1 MCSATGPVHGFT
13 REPFALVDIASMG
26 VICDP
31 ETGTGKD
38 INMTETRPPGG
49 SVFLVE
55 DEVMIRMM
63 VADMLEEL
71 GFSIAAEAGEI
82 NEAIRLAQST
92 EFDLAILDVN
102 VNGKVITPVAE
113 LIKARN
119 RPFIFATGYGSS
131 GLPEEYRDRPALQK
145 PFQLETLAQ
154 MINTA
159 MKSAAA
165 WVIFARV
172 PDAVQRSS
180 RCSAEPGPI
189 RFLRRM
195 APAQQRTAI
204 ALRGVRGTTP
214 TVTSP
219 SAHLKM
225 PHRCGRGAAAL
236 PRRSARQGRRDRC
249 LRQACPSARCARSR
263 SRNRGCRGH
272 RGARR
277 L

>member
-1 MCSATGPVHGFT
+1 MGCNSRERFKEEFPEKSGSCCGTDIPDRRQSPENRASTASSVTSPRAIDTPSCHCTGRRYLRT
-13 REPFALVDIASMG
+13 LKLE
-26 VICDP
+26 
-31 ETGTGKD
+31 GKD
-38 INMTETRPPGG
+38 SIMMSPRPPGC

-71 GFSIAAEAGEI
+71 GYSVAAEAGEI
-82 NEAIRLAQST
+82 GEAVRLAQST

-159 MKSAAA
+159 LKSAAA
-165 WVIFARV
+165 
-172 PDAVQRSS
+172 
-180 RCSAEPGPI
+180 
-189 RFLRRM
+189 
-195 APAQQRTAI
+195 
-204 ALRGVRGTTP
+204 
-214 TVTSP
+214 
-219 SAHLKM
+219 
-225 PHRCGRGAAAL
+225 
-236 PRRSARQGRRDRC
+236 
-249 LRQACPSARCARSR
+249 
-263 SRNRGCRGH
+263 
-272 RGARR
+272 
-277 L
+277 